1 MQSRW
6 IGFSEDDGLIDR
18 RRRRYDQAAEPQLVT
33 QRVEDN
39 PFHLYARACGASRI
53 APWLQHHP
61 CYPRHPWLKIFCGG
75 SRVRQADGLVLW
87 RAGCNSPVSQAARLP
102 LQPYNIR
109 VNSVYSWLKKKKRQ
123 EDLHL
128 PALFSVSGGNCLRR
142 YFVPT
147 TKVMLPYLRLI
158 RNV

>member
-61 CYPRHPWLKIFCGG
+61 CYPRHPWLK
-75 SRVRQADGLVLW
+75 
-87 RAGCNSPVSQAARLP
+87 
-102 LQPYNIR
+102 
-109 VNSVYSWLKKKKRQ
+109 
-123 EDLHL
+123 
-128 PALFSVSGGNCLRR
+128 FSVEAAVSARR
-142 YFVPT
+142 TDSSCGEPAAILQFRRRHACHYSPTIFV
-147 TKVMLPYLRLI
+147 LI
-158 RNV
+158 LSIRG

>member
-61 CYPRHPWLKIFCGG
+61 CHPCHPWFN
-75 SRVRQADGLVLW
+75 Q
-87 RAGCNSPVSQAARLP
+87 Q
-102 LQPYNIR
+102 IR
-109 VNSVYSWLKKKKRQ
+109 VHSCPFVVRPEKEKRQ

-147 TKVMLPYLRLI
+147 TK
-158 RNV
+158 